1 MKKSVKIH
9 FSKAKTGFQ
18 ILRTIHK
25 VLDFQFAVIKEE
37 MCKWEWF
44 LRTIYFTKNTLK
56 KE

>member
-9 FSKAKTGFQ
+9 FSKAKTAFQ